1 MTTSV
6 ASDAVQQVLFE
17 AAARATLAPS
27 IHNSQPWRFIVR
39 PGRLDLYADQTRRAS
54 VIDPTG
60 RQLAISCG
68 AALFGV
74 RVALAAGQFEA
85 VTTLLPKPSEPD
97 LLAAITFIGTTASPD
112 EDARRLDAAALTR
125 HSNRRSFTADP
136 VPESLMDTLVHAAEV
151 EGAWLYPIREMDDR
165 VMVAVLSQ
173 RAEALQN
180 TDPDYRAELRSWT
193 SGDPDRT
200 DGVPAAVTPHTTGG
214 AQDDIPI
221 RDFDTEGVGAL
232 PTETRSSLTQTM
244 FVLGADGDDMRS
256 WLIAG
261 QALSRV
267 LFELTSAG
275 FVASVFS
282 QIVEVPKTR
291 EQLLHELRLAGQPQ
305 LLLRVGVAQATPA
318 SPRRPLD
325 DVITTGPAASADGQH
340 GIAQR

>member
-1 MTTSV
+1 MTTSL
-6 ASDAVQQVLFE
+6 ASDAVQQALQE

-27 IHNSQPWRFIVR
+27 IHNSQPWRLIVR
-39 PGRLDLYADQTRRAS
+39 PGRLDFYADQTRRAS

-74 RVALAAGQFEA
+74 RVALAAAQIDA

-97 LLAAITFIGTTASPD
+97 LLAATSVIGMTASPD
-112 EDARRLDAAALTR
+112 EDARRLDTAALTR
-125 HSNRRSFTADP
+125 RSNRRRFTTDP
-136 VPESLMDTLVHAAEV
+136 VPDSLTDTLVHAAEV
-151 EGAWLYPIREMDDR
+151 EGAWLHPIRELDDR

-180 TDPDYRAELRSWT
+180 ADPDYRAELRSWT

-200 DGVPAAVTPHTTGG
+200 DGVPAAAIPHTTGG
-214 AQDDIPI
+214 AHDDIPI
-221 RDFDTEGVGAL
+221 RDFDTDGAGAL

-261 QALSRV
+261 QALGRV
-267 LFELTSAG
+267 LLVENLALG
-275 FVASVFS
+275 GLVRPPVPRCDRRYRVATALV
-282 QIVEVPKTR
+282 T
-291 EQLLHELRLAGQPQ
+291 A
-305 LLLRVGVAQATPA
+305 
-318 SPRRPLD
+318 
-325 DVITTGPAASADGQH
+325 
-340 GIAQR
+340 